1 MTDSV
6 PLLSTI
12 DVGAESRRTEQLVI
26 GKSLGPPS
34 VLFML
39 QQVLRNQLVILQL
52 LERLGTRERPTH
64 S

>member
-1 MTDSV
+1 MTDSVV

-12 DVGAESRRTEQLVI
+12 DLSAESVRTERLVL
-26 GKSLGPPS
+26 GDSGPPS

-52 LERLGTRERPTH
+52 LERLR
-64 S
+64 SVA